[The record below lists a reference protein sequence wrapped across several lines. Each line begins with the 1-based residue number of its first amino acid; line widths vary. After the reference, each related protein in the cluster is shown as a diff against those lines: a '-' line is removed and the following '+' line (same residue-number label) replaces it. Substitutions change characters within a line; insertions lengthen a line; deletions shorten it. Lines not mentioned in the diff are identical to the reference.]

1 MTQIFDN
8 PADFA
13 DEALDGFVAANRGYV
28 ARVDGGVVRSTEV
41 PAGQVALVVGGGSG
55 HYPAFAGLV
64 GPGLAAAS
72 ACGNMFASPAA
83 GQVYR
88 VAKAANAGGGV
99 LLSYGNY
106 AGDVLHFGQAQ
117 LRLNAEGIPTRT
129 VLVTDDIASAPL
141 DQIGKRRGIAGD
153 LTVFKIAGAAAEAG
167 LDLDDVERLAIRT
180 NYRTRSLGVA
190 FGGCTL
196 PGADAPLFSVPAGQM
211 SLGLGIHGEPGIS
224 EHPMPTAS
232 ELADLL
238 VTKLLADKPHDAGDR
253 VVAIV
258 NGLGTVKYDELF
270 LLFGKIEKLLLA
282 AGLTVVEPECGEL
295 VTSLDM
301 SGLSLTL
308 LWLDEEL
315 EQYWAAPADTPA
327 FRKGNLAPRARR
339 ELAAP
344 DETAAEATE
353 HPTAAAADL
362 GRQAVAVLRQV
373 REVVVEHEEEL
384 GRLDAIAGDGDH
396 GIGMRRGV
404 EAAVTAAEQAVAAGA
419 SVERVLTAAGEAWSE
434 RAGGTSGALWGSAV
448 IAAGLALG
456 NRDSYS
462 AGDAAAAVTAFVD
475 AITELGKAELGD
487 KTMVDAL
494 LPFRDAFLTAFDVG
508 TSLPDA
514 LAAAAAAAQTAA
526 DRTADLRP
534 LKGRAR
540 PLAEKSLGNPDP
552 GAVSFALISERIAR
566 HLASVRAKPE
576 PTTSDTASGAGNGA
590 QRND

>member
-64 GPGLAAAS
+64 GPGLATAS

-117 LRLNAEGIPTRT
+117 LRLNAEGIETRT

-141 DQIGKRRGIAGD
+141 DQIEKRRGIAGD

-190 FGGCTL
+190 FDGCTL
-196 PGADAPLFSVPAGQM
+196 PGADAPLFTVPAGHM

-224 EHPMPTAS
+224 DHPMPTAS
-232 ELADLL
+232 ELAELL
-238 VTKLLADKPHDAGDR
+238 VSRLLADKPDDAGSR

-270 LLFGKIEKLLLA
+270 LLFGKIEKLLTA

-308 LWLDEEL
+308 LWLDDEL

-339 ELAAP
+339 ELAGPEAA
-344 DETAAEATE
+344 ETAAVER
-353 HPTAAAADL
+353 PTPAAADL
-362 GRQAVAVLRQV
+362 GRQAAAVLRQV
-373 REVVVEHEEEL
+373 RDVVVEHEEEL

-404 EAAVTAAEQAVAAGA
+404 DAAVTAAEQAAANDGGA
-419 SVERVLTAAGEAWSE
+419 SPARVLTAAGEAWSE
-434 RAGGTSGALWGSAV
+434 RAGGTSGALWGSAI

-462 AGDAAAAVTAFVD
+462 GEDAAAAVTAFAD
-475 AITELGKAELGD
+475 AITELGKAEPGD

-494 LPFRDAFLTAFDVG
+494 LPFRDAFLH
-508 TSLPDA
+508 
-514 LAAAAAAAQTAA
+514 
-526 DRTADLRP
+526 
-534 LKGRAR
+534 RAR
-540 PLAEKSLGNPDP
+540 RRRL
-552 GAVSFALISERIAR
+552 RR
-566 HLASVRAKPE
+566 
-576 PTTSDTASGAGNGA
+576 
-590 QRND
+590 

>member
-28 ARVDGGVVRSTEV
+28 ARVDGGVVRSTEMT
-41 PAGQVALVVGGGSG
+41 PGQVALVIGGGSG

-117 LRLNAEGIPTRT
+117 LRLNAEGIETRT

-141 DQIGKRRGIAGD
+141 DQIEKRRGIAGD

-167 LDLDDVERLAIRT
+167 LNLDEVERLAIKT
-180 NYRTRSLGVA
+180 NHRTRSLGVA
-190 FGGCTL
+190 FDGCTL
-196 PGADAPLFSVPAGQM
+196 PGASEPLFHVPAGQM

-232 ELADLL
+232 ELAELL
-238 VTKLLADKPHDAGDR
+238 VSRLLEDKPDDAGDR

-270 LLFGKIEKLLLA
+270 LLFGKVERLLSA
-282 AGLTVVEPECGEL
+282 ANLTIVEPECGEL

-308 LWLDEEL
+308 LWLDDEL
-315 EQYWAAPADTPA
+315 EQFWAAPADTPA
-327 FRKGNLAPRARR
+327 FRKGNTAPRARR
-339 ELAAP
+339 ELSSTEDMAA
-344 DETAAEATE
+344 EETEKATAASANLGRL
-353 HPTAAAADL
+353 AAA
-362 GRQAVAVLRQV
+362 VLAQV
-373 REVVVEHEEEL
+373 QDVVVEHEAEL
-384 GRLDAIAGDGDH
+384 GDLDAIAGDGDH

-404 EAAVTAAEQAVAAGA
+404 DAAAAAGEQNAAAGA
-419 SVERVLTAAGEAWSE
+419 SAERVLTAAGEAWSE
-434 RAGGTSGALWGSAV
+434 RAGGTSGALWGTAV
-448 IAAGLALG
+448 MAAGLALG
-456 NRDSYS
+456 NRDSYG
-462 AGDAAAAVTAFVD
+462 AGDATAAVSAFSN
-475 AITELGKAELGD
+475 AITELGKAEPGD

-494 LPFRDAFLTAFDVG
+494 LPFRDAFKEAFDG
-508 TSLPDA
+508 GASLSDA
-514 LAAAAAAAQTAA
+514 LTTAAAAANEAAR
-526 DRTADLRP
+526 RTADLRP

-540 PLAEKSLGNPDP
+540 PLAEKSLGHPDP
-552 GAVSFALISERIAR
+552 GAVSFGLIAERVATY
-566 HLASVRAKPE
+566 LASDAAGSAPAA
-576 PTTSDTASGAGNGA
+576 SHMASTAGKGATE
-590 QRND
+590 

>member
-28 ARVDGGVVRSTEV
+28 ARVDGGVVRSTEI

-64 GPGLAAAS
+64 GPGLAAGS

-117 LRLNAEGIPTRT
+117 LRLNAEGIETRT

-141 DQIGKRRGIAGD
+141 DQIEKRRGIAGD

-167 LDLDDVERLAIRT
+167 LNLDEVERLAIKT

-190 FGGCTL
+190 FDGCTL
-196 PGADAPLFSVPAGQM
+196 PGATEPLFHVPAGQM

-232 ELADLL
+232 ELAELL
-238 VTKLLADKPHDAGDR
+238 VSRLLEDKPEGAGDR

-270 LLFGKIEKLLLA
+270 LLFGKVEKLLNA
-282 AGLTVVEPECGEL
+282 ANLTVVEPECGEL

-308 LWLDEEL
+308 LWLDDEL

-327 FRKGNLAPRARR
+327 YRKGNTAPRARR
-339 ELAAP
+339 ELTSN
-344 DETAAEATE
+344 DEAAEADAE
-353 HPTAAAADL
+353 KATAASASL
-362 GRQAVAVLRQV
+362 GRLAAAVLAQV
-373 REVVVEHEEEL
+373 RDVVVEHEAEL
-384 GRLDAIAGDGDH
+384 GNLDAIAGDGDH

-404 EAAVTAAEQAVAAGA
+404 DAAAAAGEQNAEAGA

-434 RAGGTSGALWGSAV
+434 RAGGTSGALWGTAV
-448 IAAGLALG
+448 MAAGLALG
-456 NRDSYS
+456 NRDSYA
-462 AGDAAAAVTAFVD
+462 AGDAAAAVSAFSN
-475 AITELGKAELGD
+475 AITELGKAEPGD

-494 LPFRDAFLTAFDVG
+494 LPFRDAFTAAFDG
-508 TSLPDA
+508 GSSLGGA
-514 LAAAAAAAQTAA
+514 LTAAAAAATEAA
-526 DRTADLRP
+526 RQTADLRP

-540 PLAEKSLGNPDP
+540 PLAEKSLGHPDP
-552 GAVSFALISERIAR
+552 GAISFGLIAERVATY
-566 HLASVRAKPE
+566 LASEAADSTPA
-576 PTTSDTASGAGNGA
+576 ASHMASTAGNGA
-590 QRND
+590 TE

>member
-28 ARVDGGVVRSTEV
+28 ARVDGGVVRSTEI

-64 GPGLAAAS
+64 GPGLAAGS

-117 LRLNAEGIPTRT
+117 LRLNAEGIETRT

-141 DQIGKRRGIAGD
+141 DQIEKRRGIAGE
-153 LTVFKIAGAAAEAG
+153 VRFFKIAGAAAEAG
-167 LDLDDVERLAIRT
+167 LNLDEVERLAIKT

-190 FGGCTL
+190 FDGCTL
-196 PGADAPLFSVPAGQM
+196 PGATEPLFHVPAGQM

-232 ELADLL
+232 ELAELL
-238 VTKLLADKPHDAGDR
+238 VSRLLEDKPDDAGDR

-270 LLFGKIEKLLLA
+270 LLFGKVEKLLNA
-282 AGLTVVEPECGEL
+282 ANLTVVEPECGEL

-308 LWLDEEL
+308 LWLDDEL
-315 EQYWAAPADTPA
+315 EQFWAAPADTPA
-327 FRKGNLAPRARR
+327 YRKGNTAPRPRR
-339 ELAAP
+339 ELTGT
-344 DETAAEATE
+344 DESAEAETEKATAASANLGRL
-353 HPTAAAADL
+353 AAA
-362 GRQAVAVLRQV
+362 VLAQV
-373 REVVVEHEEEL
+373 RDVVVEHEAEL
-384 GRLDAIAGDGDH
+384 GDLDAIAGDGDH

-404 EAAVTAAEQAVAAGA
+404 DAAAAAGEQNAEAGA

-434 RAGGTSGALWGSAV
+434 RAGGTSGALWGTAV
-448 IAAGLALG
+448 MAAGLALG
-456 NRDSYS
+456 NRESYD
-462 AGDAAAAVTAFVD
+462 AGDAAAAVSAFTN
-475 AITELGKAELGD
+475 AITELGKAEPGD

-494 LPFRDAFLTAFDVG
+494 LPFRDAFKDAFDGG
-508 TSLPDA
+508 TSLGGA
-514 LAAAAAAAQTAA
+514 LTTAAAAATEAAR
-526 DRTADLRP
+526 RTADLRP

-540 PLAEKSLGNPDP
+540 PLAEKSLGHPDP
-552 GAVSFALISERIAR
+552 GAISFGLIVERVATY
-566 HLASVRAKPE
+566 LASEAADSTPAV
-576 PTTSDTASGAGNGA
+576 SHMASTAGNGA
-590 QRND
+590 TE

>member
-28 ARVDGGVVRSTEV
+28 ARVDGGVVRSTEMT
-41 PAGQVALVVGGGSG
+41 AGQVALVIGGGSG

-117 LRLNAEGIPTRT
+117 LRLNAEGIETRT

-141 DQIGKRRGIAGD
+141 NQIGKRRGIAGD
-153 LTVFKIAGAAAEAG
+153 LTVFKVAGAAAEAG
-167 LDLDDVERLAIRT
+167 ANLADVERLAIKT
-180 NYRTRSLGVA
+180 NHRTRSLGVA
-190 FGGCTL
+190 FDGCTL
-196 PGADAPLFSVPAGQM
+196 PGASEPLFRVPAGQM

-224 EHPMPTAS
+224 EHPLPTAS
-232 ELADLL
+232 ELAELL
-238 VTKLLADKPHDAGDR
+238 VSKLLEDKPEDAGTR

-270 LLFGKIEKLLLA
+270 LLFGKIEKLLNK

-308 LWLDEEL
+308 LWLDDEI

-327 FRKGNLAPRARR
+327 YRKGNLAPRVRR
-339 ELAAP
+339 ELAET
-344 DETAAEATE
+344 DEAAAEETE
-353 HPTAAAADL
+353 NPTLAAAAAGRLAASVL
-362 GRQAVAVLRQV
+362 GQV
-373 REVVVEHEEEL
+373 RDVVVEHEVEL
-384 GRLDAIAGDGDH
+384 GNLDAIAGDGDH

-404 EAAVTAAEQAVAAGA
+404 EAAAAAAERNAVAGA
-419 SVERVLTAAGEAWSE
+419 SVGRVLTAAGEAWSE

-456 NRDSYS
+456 NRESYR
-462 AGDAAAAVTAFVD
+462 ADDAVAAVNAFTN
-475 AITELGKAELGD
+475 AITELGKAEPGD

-494 LPFRDAFLTAFDVG
+494 LPFRETFLNELDGGA
-508 TSLPDA
+508 SLAGA
-514 LAAAAAAAQTAA
+514 LAAAASAAAQAA
-526 DRTADLRP
+526 RRTADLRP

-540 PLAEKSLGNPDP
+540 PLAEKSLGHRDP
-552 GAVSFALISERIAR
+552 GAVSFGLISERIAR
-566 HLASVRAKPE
+566 HIQAEPAGPE
-576 PTTSDTASGAGNGA
+576 PATSDKAAAAGKGA
-590 QRND
+590 QND

>member
-1 MTQIFDN
+1 MRRWTALWLPTAATL
-8 PADFA
+8 PAST
-13 DEALDGFVAANRGYV
+13 AASSAPPRC
-28 ARVDGGVVRSTEV
+28 

-117 LRLNAEGIPTRT
+117 LRLNAEGIETRT

-141 DQIGKRRGIAGD
+141 DQIEKRRGIAGD

-190 FGGCTL
+190 FDGCTL
-196 PGADAPLFSVPAGQM
+196 PGAGEPLFSVPAGQM

-232 ELADLL
+232 ELAELL
-238 VTKLLADKPHDAGDR
+238 VSRLLADKPDDAGNR
-253 VVAIV
+253 VVADRQRPRHRQV
-258 NGLGTVKYDELF
+258 RRTVPALRQDRE
-270 LLFGKIEKLLLA
+270 
-282 AGLTVVEPECGEL
+282 
-295 VTSLDM
+295 
-301 SGLSLTL
+301 
-308 LWLDEEL
+308 
-315 EQYWAAPADTPA
+315 AAPRGRADRRGTRMRRAGHQPGHVRALPDPA
-327 FRKGNLAPRARR
+327 VAGRRTRAVLGSPGRHPGVPQGQSGTRAP
-339 ELAAP
+339 AANSP
-344 DETAAEATE
+344 DRGRGSGADVER
-353 HPTAAAADL
+353 PTAAAA
-362 GRQAVAVLRQV
+362 
-373 REVVVEHEEEL
+373 EL
-384 GRLDAIAGDGDH
+384 GRLAAAVLAPGAGRRRRT
-396 GIGMRRGV
+396 RRGTGQPGCHRRRRRPRHRH
-404 EAAVTAAEQAVAAGA
+404 APRRGRRGRRRRAGRRRRGA
-419 SVERVLTAAGEAWSE
+419 SAERVLTAAGEAWSE

-456 NRDSYS
+456 NRDSYRG
-462 AGDAAAAVTAFVD
+462 GDAAAAVTPSSRHHRTRQGRAGRQDHGGRAPAVP
-475 AITELGKAELGD
+475 GH
-487 KTMVDAL
+487 V
-494 LPFRDAFLTAFDVG
+494 PHAFDG
-508 TSLPDA
+508 GATLSCA
-514 LAAAAAAAQTAA
+514 LAAAAAAARTAA

-540 PLAEKSLGNPDP
+540 PLAEKSLGHPDP
-552 GAVSFALISERIAR
+552 GGSSSA
-566 HLASVRAKPE
+566 
-576 PTTSDTASGAGNGA
+576 
-590 QRND
+590 